1 MTNRTNMTL
10 PLFDHLPDVASSVR
24 GASHVFLLSDF
35 DGTLAPIVEE
45 PGMASMPPET
55 RQSLVNLAER
65 HRFSVAIISGR
76 SLSDLQRRVG
86 LEGLTYAGNHGLAIS
101 GPGLRFVEPT
111 AVKRMGVLQ
120 ELSQD
125 LRKRLCHIS
134 GAEVENK
141 GLSAS
146 VHFRRAP
153 ENSLGEIRQIVG
165 AAVTSIGYVFHVT
178 QGIQSLE
185 IRPQV
190 DWNKGTAACWIVETS
205 ERPHSLPVYLGD
217 DATDEDAFSAL
228 SAGITVRVGR
238 ATATAAQYHV
248 DYQEAVREFIIW
260 LARLDDRLTARER
273 QLE

>member
-1 MTNRTNMTL
+1 MTNRIEMTR
-10 PLFDHLPDVASSVR
+10 PLFDHLSDVASSVA
-24 GASHVFLLSDF
+24 GASHVFLLFDF

-45 PGMASMPPET
+45 PSMASMPPET
-55 RQSLVNLAER
+55 RQSLVSLAQR
-65 HRFSVAIISGR
+65 RRFSLAIVSGR

-86 LEGLTYAGNHGLAIS
+86 LEGLTYAGNHGLAIC
-101 GPGLRFVEPT
+101 GPGIDFVEPT
-111 AVKRMGVLQ
+111 AAGLKEMLQ
-120 ELSQD
+120 EISQD

-134 GAEVENK
+134 GAEIENK
-141 GLSAS
+141 GLTAS

-153 ENSLGEIRQIVG
+153 EESLERVREIVG
-165 AAVTSIGYVFHVT
+165 DVVTSVGHLFHVT
-178 QGIQSLE
+178 QGLQSLE

-190 DWNKGTAACWIVETS
+190 DWNKGTAACWIVGTS

-238 ATATAAQYHV
+238 AAATSAQYHLE
-248 DYQEAVREFIIW
+248 YQEAVPEFLIW
-260 LARLDDRLTARER
+260 LAEFDDSLAARGR